1 MNSPLEQPKNLQSV
15 LTFDGQGDYVEVVNC
30 PNPTESMTISLWAKS
45 NTPTWNQAGCL
56 ASKRDSFII
65 HPDTGGKSIR
75 FFIASNG
82 WRPANVNPQI
92 DITQWHHYAGTFDG
106 KSIRLYIDGDEFGRT
121 DYVGTIQQDNGPMFI
136 GRDDGLDGRYFN
148 GQITEVRLWNY
159 ARREQDI
166 KGDMNQRL
174 KGNET
179 GLIGY
184 WALNEGSGTIAPDK
198 TSSSKNGEINGA
210 TWIQQE
216 IPLTSQKTDTVQS
229 VPTVSTKEGK
239 ISASASSSKTST
251 NPEKIEIKQDCMMTG
266 LSDYGF
272 WSQKV
277 KEEREARKEPDPSF
291 RRGRIWC

>member
-15 LTFDGQGDYVEVVNC
+15 LTFDGKGDYVEIVNC

-45 NTPTWNQAGCL
+45 NTPTWNENGFL
-56 ASKRDSFII
+56 ASKRDSFVI
-65 HPDTGGKSIR
+65 HPNAGGKSIN
-75 FFIASNG
+75 FYIASNG
-82 WRPANVNPQI
+82 WQVTSVDPQI

-106 KSIRLYIDGDEFGRT
+106 KSIRLYIDGEEVTRT
-121 DYVGTIQQDNGPMFI
+121 DYVGTIQQDNGSMFI
-136 GRDDGLDGRYFN
+136 GWDDGMAGRYFN

-159 ARREQDI
+159 ARKEQDI
-166 KGDMNQRL
+166 KGNMNQRL

-198 TSSSKNGEINGA
+198 TSSGKNGIINGA
-210 TWIQQE
+210 TW
-216 IPLTSQKTDTVQS
+216 IPLTSQKTDTVQF

-251 NPEKIEIKQDCMMTG
+251 NPEKKEIKQDLMMTG